1 MYTLRAAP
9 GKVTRRDPV
18 RILRRATLR
27 GVPGMRPLAYAL
39 TLALPAAAGV
49 APGQEA
55 AEKLPPASAPPVAK
69 DEPAIHL
76 GLAERV
82 KVFVS
87 AKRLEMDGEVCVNR
101 GAIEY
106 VACARGGK
114 VHEAILLVK
123 CRPEHMN
130 TGFILLGLKDG
141 VGPAFVTDPTKPQG
155 DRVVVEVEWKKG
167 ETATKKRL
175 EDLVWDVR
183 SGGPM
188 PRITWVYVGSE
199 FVPDPRTG
207 REVFAAERERD
218 LIATMH
224 DPSVILDSPLPT
236 GADDTAYV
244 ANADVLPPR
253 GTAVKVTVRLPT
265 EAEAAESKRNE
276 EKAEKEWAERT
287 ERDKAEQAR
296 RDAEERA
303 AREGGGAPSIPPRP
317 PGPPPP
323 EEKAGGEEKDG
334 R

>member
-1 MYTLRAAP
+1 
-9 GKVTRRDPV
+9 
-18 RILRRATLR
+18 
-27 GVPGMRPLAYAL
+27 MRPLPCAL
-39 TLALPAAAGV
+39 GLALLASPGI

-55 AEKLPPASAPPVAK
+55 AGKAPPPPPPK
-69 DEPAIHL
+69 EEPAIHL

-82 KVFVS
+82 KVFVAS
-87 AKRLEMDGEVCVNR
+87 KRLEMDGEVCVNR

-123 CRPEHMN
+123 CRPEHLN

-155 DRVVVEVEWKKG
+155 DRVVVEVEWKRG
-167 ETATKKRL
+167 EEAVKKRL

-183 SGGPM
+183 SGAPM
-188 PRITWVYVGSE
+188 PRVTWVYVGSE
-199 FVPDPRTG
+199 FVQDPRTG

-224 DPSVILDSPLPT
+224 DPSVVLDSPLPT

-244 ANADVLPPR
+244 ANADVLPAR
-253 GTAVKVTVRLPT
+253 GTPVRVTARLPT

-303 AREGGGAPSIPPRP
+303 AREGGGAPPV
-317 PGPPPP
+317 PG
-323 EEKAGGEEKDG
+323 AGEEAPPDAKAPPDPSPDAKKGG